1 MKKVSILG
9 AGSWG
14 TALATLLP
22 EREVALWA
30 RQADLAKQIETAGE
44 NRRYLQG
51 IALAENI
58 HATADLAE
66 SLRGAAS
73 VVLAV
78 PSSGMREV
86 VALAAPLVP
95 QDALIVSAAK
105 GLESSTGLRMSEVVY
120 EGLNGARNSELET
133 RNSQLS
139 TLNSQLRIA
148 ALSGPNLAV
157 EVAKGI
163 PTASVA
169 ASDSPVAASACQSLF
184 MGPTFRVYTST
195 DLLGVELA
203 GAMKNVIAIAAG
215 VCEGIGFGDNARAAL
230 MTRGLAE
237 ITRLGVQMGARME
250 TFLGLAGVG
259 DLIATGGS
267 RLSRNYRVGM
277 GLGEGKPLGQVL
289 DEIGQVAEGV
299 PTTEAI
305 CLLADRHGVEMP
317 ISRAL
322 HGALVR
328 GADLRETITQLM
340 LRPPKSEA
348 SS

>member
-1 MKKVSILG
+1 MIRVTILG

-22 EREVALWA
+22 GCERVSLWA
-30 RQADLAKQIETAGE
+30 RHSDLAAQIQTDRE
-44 NRRYLQG
+44 NLRYLPDV
-51 IALAENI
+51 ALPANVV
-58 HATADLAE
+58 ATSHL
-66 SLRGAAS
+66 AAS
-73 VVLAV
+73 VKDAECVVLAV
-78 PSSGMREV
+78 PSAGMREV
-86 VALAAPLVP
+86 VALAAPFIRPGTL
-95 QDALIVSAAK
+95 LVSAAK
-105 GLESSTGLRMSEVVY
+105 GLEASTGRRMSEVIADV
-120 EGLNGARNSELET
+120 LTQSPPRA
-133 RNSQLS
+133 SQSSPLRLS
-139 TLNSQLRIA
+139 

-157 EVAKGI
+157 EVARGI

-169 ASDSPVAASACQSLF
+169 ASDELEAASACQSLF

-237 ITRLGVQMGARME
+237 ITRLGMTMGARQE

-267 RLSRNYRVGM
+267 RLSRNYRVGV
-277 GLGEGKPLGQVL
+277 GLGQGKSLPQVL
-289 DEIGQVAEGV
+289 GTIGQVAEGV
-299 PTTEAI
+299 PTTSAI
-305 CLLADRHGVEMP
+305 CLLAQRYAVDMP
-317 ISRAL
+317 ISQAL
-322 HGALVR
+322 HAALFEGVDPR
-328 GADLRETITQLM
+328 QTIPQLM

-348 SS
+348 GE